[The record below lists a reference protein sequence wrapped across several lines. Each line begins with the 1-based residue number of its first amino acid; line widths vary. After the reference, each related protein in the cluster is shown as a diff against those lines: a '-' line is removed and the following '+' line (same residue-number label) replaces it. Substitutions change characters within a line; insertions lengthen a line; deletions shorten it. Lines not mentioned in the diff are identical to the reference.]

1 MRKSGILLPIF
12 SLPSPY
18 GIGTFGKES
27 YRFVDF
33 LEAAGQSYWQILPL
47 HPTGYGDSPYQAFS
61 SFAGNP
67 YFIDLDRLREE
78 GLLTAAELEKTDF
91 GQDARRVDYGKQ
103 YKNRYPLLRRAFERF
118 SETAEGQAFGA
129 FCVQEDSW
137 LTDYALF
144 MALKDAAGGAPWN
157 RWPHALRRRE
167 PAAMAAAAETYRQDM
182 RFWQF
187 LQFQFF
193 RQWRDLQAY
202 AHSRG
207 IQIIGDMPMYVAYD
221 SADVWAEPQQFL
233 LDTSGLPTVVAGCP
247 PDGFSPDGQLWG
259 NPIYHWQY
267 LQEGTPPFGWW
278 RRRLSHAMQ
287 LYDVVR
293 IDHFR
298 GFESFYAIPFGAQ
311 NAKRGRWMTGP
322 GMALFRS
329 LQAELGDLPII
340 AEDLGFLTPA
350 VKALLAES
358 GYPGMKV
365 LQFAFDTREESDY
378 LPHNF
383 EKHCVVYTY
392 THDTDTVLGWAK
404 HAAPAE
410 VEHAKRYLHVT
421 GDDGLNW
428 CMMRAASA
436 SVADT
441 AILMMQDILGL
452 GSEARINTPS
462 TLGGNWTWR
471 VESGCINSWL
481 AGILREM
488 TALYGR
494 LPTEPEEQ
502 HSKIK

>member
-18 GIGTFGKES
+18 GIGTLGRES

-33 LEAAGQSYWQILPL
+33 LKDAGQSYWQILPL
-47 HPTGYGDSPYQAFS
+47 HPTGYGDSPYQSFS

-67 YFIDLDRLREE
+67 YFIDLDLLREE
-78 GLLTAAELEKTDF
+78 GLLTAAELQSADF

-103 YKNRYPLLRRAFERF
+103 YENRYPLLRLAFMRF
-118 SETAEGQAFGA
+118 SRTAGDAFDA
-129 FCVQEDSW
+129 FCAKEQSW
-137 LTDYALF
+137 LDDYALF
-144 MALKDAAGGAPWN
+144 MALKNAACGAAWN
-157 RWPHALRRRE
+157 RWSSALRRRE
-167 PAAMAAAAETYRQDM
+167 PSAMAEARETHRQEI

-193 RQWRDLQAY
+193 RQWHDLQAY
-202 AHSRG
+202 AHRQG
-207 IQIIGDMPMYVAYD
+207 IEIIGDIPMYVAYD

-233 LDTSGLPTVVAGCP
+233 LDASGQPTVVAGCP
-247 PDGFSPDGQLWG
+247 PDGFSADGQLWG
-259 NPIYHWQY
+259 NPIYDWQY
-267 LQEGTPPFGWW
+267 QKTAAPPYGWW
-278 RRRLSHAMQ
+278 ERRLSHAMR

-298 GFESFYAIPFGAQ
+298 GFEAFYAIPFGAE
-311 NAKRGRWMTGP
+311 NAKEGQWMQGP
-322 GMALFRS
+322 GAALFQN
-329 LQAELGDLPII
+329 LQAALGDLPII
-340 AEDLGFLTPA
+340 AEDLGFLTPE
-350 VKALLAES
+350 VKALLAAV

-378 LPHNF
+378 LPHNY
-383 EKHCVVYTY
+383 EKHCVVYTG
-392 THDTDTVLGWAK
+392 THDNDTVLGWAQ

-410 VEHAKRYLHVT
+410 VEHAKRYLHMASE
-421 GDDGLNW
+421 DSLNW

-441 AILMMQDILGL
+441 VILMMQDLLGL
-452 GSEARINTPS
+452 GSEGRINTPS

-471 VESGCINSWL
+471 VESGCVNRWL
-481 AGILREM
+481 AGILRDM

-494 LPTEPEEQ
+494 LPDTEEQ
-502 HSKIK
+502 QPSKTK